1 MGKIINDT
9 ISNKTQ
15 SQDPLP
21 KREQRTDVV
30 AYSVLRKTIIG
41 MMIVSALI
49 GGIAGLLIGAW
60 VSSDSDVISW
70 VHENV
75 FWKTATTASVNSVA
89 DETVAESKTIAV
101 IEESATIDVVKRVD
115 PSVVSIV
122 VSQDLS
128 ELYDLDVPFFRFET
142 PQGFQEVGAGTGF
155 IISEDGLILT
165 NKHVVDAENAEYS
178 VIMNDGEQY
187 DALVLDTDP
196 FNDIALIKID
206 ATGLP
211 TVELGDSDV
220 LEIGQTVIAIG
231 NTLGEFQ
238 NTVTRGVVSG
248 LSRTITAGTSGGS
261 SETLEGIIQTDAA
274 INHGNSGG
282 PLLNLDGQV
291 IGLNTAI
298 RQEGQLVGFAIPIN
312 QANRAIESVKEYG
325 RIVRP
330 YIGIRYILLNE
341 EIAEQNNLTVDYG
354 ALIARGRMV
363 ADLAVIP
370 GSPADKAGLVE
381 NDIILEINGQRIDDD
396 QSLAKQLQQYN
407 PGESVNLKI
416 LHDGEESSIT
426 VILAEFED

>member
-1 MGKIINDT
+1 
-9 ISNKTQ
+9 
-15 SQDPLP
+15 
-21 KREQRTDVV
+21 
-30 AYSVLRKTIIG
+30 